1 MDSPNMAASSAS
13 TNSEHVIQDAKQTVK
28 SPTHVGLKC
37 LCWEKK
43 NSYPAG
49 AVPAPCSAPDC
60 VYAYL
65 NNGQPSYERFKIRL
79 GNVNKHI
86 TVKVMKKFL
95 QSQGF
100 NTSKIKPVG
109 RGVFFIT
116 FRSAEDRDKAIERLS
131 GYQFKGRTLEAEVSM
146 PVNDPILMK
155 KYQSE
160 QMGDQEQSYNPLSPK
175 KRKVSSTIEV
185 PETPDPNMS
194 VASLYRMTY
203 DPSQLREKQKS
214 AIECLKKVRTAVNNV
229 NKFKYCFLCL
239 ESGFMSSS
247 RKSLS
252 PEICPITPSPV
263 LNGYRNKAKFTIGED
278 ISGKGPVVGVRLGRY
293 REGSTAVAYPALAP
307 IFSTTTHAA
316 VASLQACLDAI
327 YHQPHV
333 EESASLFDRVATRLS
348 VYDAVTKAG
357 NWCDV
362 TIRESR
368 LGDCLM
374 EVRIQ
379 RDNLTDGDI
388 ADLESILRQ
397 WFQPGGPGGSVGVT
411 SFHLVV
417 LTGDSQ
423 LSNSLT
429 ERCVFGKETITELCC
444 GLKFVISKDAFFQ
457 VNTLATEKLYE
468 EVRRRC
474 IAILEQEGK
483 PLHSAILLDVC
494 CGTGTIGLCLADC
507 FEKVIGVELMPSAIE
522 NAKMNAKLNGIT
534 NAHFYAGKAEL
545 LLKDLMRN
553 LPEDKEI
560 IAVLDP
566 PRAGV
571 SHGVIE
577 AIRRCERVQHLVFV
591 ACDLSRAVTNF
602 EAFARPPSKK
612 YIGAPFLPTVA
623 SCVDLFPHT
632 PGIEIVLSLKRLPPS
647 GCGHNDDTPAEKAA
661 L

>member
-1 MDSPNMAASSAS
+1 MDPSNMAKSSAS
-13 TNSEHVIQDAKQTVK
+13 ADSEHVFRGEEQTVK
-28 SPTHVGLKC
+28 SATNITLKC
-37 LCWEKK
+37 SCWENKSSCPL
-43 NSYPAG
+43 NAI
-49 AVPAPCSAPDC
+49 PAPCSAPDC

-65 NNGQPSYERFKIRL
+65 DNGQPSYERFKVRL

-86 TVKVMKKFL
+86 TVKIMKKFL

-100 NTSKIKPVG
+100 DTSKIKPVG

-116 FRSAEDRDKAIERLS
+116 FRSAEDRDKAVERLD
-131 GYQFKGRTLEAEVSM
+131 GYLFKGRTLEAEVST
-146 PVNDPILMK
+146 PVNDPVLMK
-155 KYQSE
+155 KYQSKPKD
-160 QMGDQEQSYNPLSPK
+160 DQEQSYNPSSPK
-175 KRKVSSTIEV
+175 KRKVSNAVLV
-185 PETPDPNMS
+185 PEAPDPNIS
-194 VASLYRMTY
+194 VAPLYQMAY
-203 DPSQLREKQKS
+203 DPDQLREKQKS
-214 AIECLKKVRTAVNNV
+214 AIECLKKVRNAVNKV

-247 RKSLS
+247 RKSLG
-252 PEICPITPSPV
+252 PETCPITPSPV
-263 LNGYRNKAKFTIGED
+263 LSGYRNKAKFTIGED
-278 ISGKGPVVGVRLGRY
+278 ISGNGPIVGVRLGRY

-307 IFSTTTHAA
+307 IFSTTTHAV

-333 EESASLFDRVATRLS
+333 EGSAALFDRVASRLS

-362 TIRESR
+362 TVRESR

-379 RDNLTDGDI
+379 RGNLIDEDI

-411 SFHLVV
+411 SLHLAL

-423 LSNSLT
+423 PSDSLA
-429 ERCVFGKETITELCC
+429 ERCVFGKGTITELCC
-444 GLKFVISKDAFFQ
+444 GLKFVISRDAFFQ

-474 IAILEQEGK
+474 IAILEEEGK
-483 PLHSAILLDVC
+483 PLQSTILLDVC

-507 FEKVIGVELMPSAIE
+507 FEKVIGIELMPSAIE
-522 NAKMNAKLNGIT
+522 NARMNAKLNGIT

-545 LLKDLMRN
+545 LLKDLMRD

-571 SHGVIE
+571 NHGVIE
-577 AIRRCERVQHLVFV
+577 AIRRCERVQHLIFV
-591 ACDLSRAVTNF
+591 ACDLSRAVANF

-612 YIGAPFLPTVA
+612 YAGAPFFPTVA

-647 GCGHNDDTPAEKAA
+647 DCGHSDTPAEKTA

>member
-1 MDSPNMAASSAS
+1 MDPSSMAKSSPSADS
-13 TNSEHVIQDAKQTVK
+13 KHVFRGERQTVK
-28 SPTHVGLKC
+28 SATNIRLKC
-37 LCWEKK
+37 SCWEKK
-43 NSYPAG
+43 NSYPSNAI
-49 AVPAPCSAPDC
+49 PAPCSAPDC

-65 NNGQPSYERFKIRL
+65 DNGQPSYERFKIRL

-86 TVKVMKKFL
+86 TVKVHFNFFHVMKKFL

-100 NTSKIKPVG
+100 DTSKIKPVG

-116 FRSAEDRDKAIERLS
+116 FRSAEDRDKAVERLD
-131 GYQFKGRTLEAEVSM
+131 GYLFKGRTLEAEVST
-146 PVNDPILMK
+146 PVNDPVLMK
-155 KYQSE
+155 KYQSKPKD
-160 QMGDQEQSYNPLSPK
+160 DQEQSYNPSSPK
-175 KRKVSSTIEV
+175 KRKVSNAVVV
-185 PETPDPNMS
+185 PEAPDPNIS
-194 VASLYRMTY
+194 VAPLYQMAY
-203 DPSQLREKQKS
+203 DPDQLREKQKS
-214 AIECLKKVRTAVNNV
+214 AIECLKKVRNAVNKV

-247 RKSLS
+247 RKSLG
-252 PEICPITPSPV
+252 PETCPITPSPI

-278 ISGKGPVVGVRLGRY
+278 ISGNGPIVGVRLGRY

-307 IFSTTTHAA
+307 IFSTTTHAV

-333 EESASLFDRVATRLS
+333 EGNAALFDRVASRLS

-362 TIRESR
+362 TVRESR

-379 RDNLTDGDI
+379 RGNLIDEDI
-388 ADLESILRQ
+388 ADLESLLRQ
-397 WFQPGGPGGSVGVT
+397 WFQPGGPGGSAGVT
-411 SFHLVV
+411 SLHLAL
-417 LTGDSQ
+417 LTG
-423 LSNSLT
+423 
-429 ERCVFGKETITELCC
+429 
-444 GLKFVISKDAFFQ
+444 FVL
-457 VNTLATEKLYE
+457 NTLATEKLYE
-468 EVRRRC
+468 EIRRRC
-474 IAILEQEGK
+474 IAILEEEGK

-507 FEKVIGVELMPSAIE
+507 FEKVIGIELMPSAIE

-545 LLKDLMRN
+545 LLKDLMRD

-571 SHGVIE
+571 NHGVIE
-577 AIRRCERVQHLVFV
+577 AIRRCERVQHLIFV
-591 ACDLSRAVTNF
+591 ACDLSRAVANF
-602 EAFARPPSKK
+602 EAYNSLVKTFFDVLYFDQLDSKTFLPCRFARPPSKK
-612 YIGAPFLPTVA
+612 YAGAPFFPTVA

-647 GCGHNDDTPAEKAA
+647 DCGHCDTPAEKTD